1 VIALG
6 APRPRRTLGGPE
18 WDVAIVGGGILG
30 TSLALW
36 LAQRYDARIAVL
48 EREADV
54 AEHTSKRN
62 TGIVHRPFYL
72 DPVSRRVFAR
82 ASQVSYGLWKRYA
95 AERRLPWLSVGT
107 FEVASEE
114 KEVAVLEK
122 YLKWGHENGM
132 NEDELEVLDDRKVR
146 YLEPNVRCAGAI
158 HSKTDTAVDYHAF
171 TQALRRDA
179 EALGAK
185 FLFRSTVTAIH
196 SDGGVAVELAGSARR
211 LRARFLVNCAGG
223 SSLRVAHLMGLGL
236 EYADLHFR
244 GEYWRVDPR
253 FSGLAT
259 RNVYSVPRHREFPF
273 LDPHWIVR
281 TDGHVDIG
289 PNAVPVP
296 GPTQY
301 TGLLGR
307 PSAWLEKAF
316 EPPLQNKLTLLG
328 KRDFRSLVLRELLS
342 SLSKAEMA
350 ERVRRFLPGLR
361 SAYLESRG
369 FAGVRSSVIDPAARF
384 VPEAIELHGPTS
396 FHITNYNSP
405 GATGAPAYA
414 ANLVSRLESGGFL
427 PSMRRRTLPA
437 APSMFD
443 FDLVVAAV
451 G

>member
-1 VIALG
+1 VISVG

-36 LAQRYDARIAVL
+36 LAQRYDGRIAVL
-48 EREADV
+48 EREAEV

-72 DPVSRRVFAR
+72 DPVKRRVFAR

-95 AERRLPWLSVGT
+95 KERRLPFRGVGT
-107 FEVASEE
+107 LEVATEA
-114 KEVAVLEK
+114 KDVAILEK
-122 YLKWGHENGM
+122 YRTWGRENGM
-132 NEDELEVLDDRKVR
+132 AEDELEVLNDRQVR

-158 HSKTDTAVDYHAF
+158 HSRTDTAVDYHAF
-171 TQALRRDA
+171 TQSLRRDA

-185 FLFRSTVTAIH
+185 FLFRSTVRGIRTN
-196 SDGGVAVELAGSARR
+196 GGVSIELAGLARKI
-211 LRARFLVNCAGG
+211 RAGFLVNCAGG
-223 SSLRVAHLMGLGL
+223 SSLRVAHMMGLGL

-244 GEYWRVDPR
+244 GEYWRVNPNAA
-253 FSGLAT
+253 GLAT

-289 PNAVPVP
+289 PNAVPVA

-301 TGLLGR
+301 SGLLGR
-307 PSAWLEKAF
+307 PGDWFGKVF
-316 EPPLQNKLTLLG
+316 EPPLRPKLALLG
-328 KRDFRSLVLRELLS
+328 NREFRGLVFGELLS

-350 ERVRRFLPGLR
+350 ERVRRFLPRLR
-361 SAYLESRG
+361 DAHLGARG
-369 FAGVRSSVIDPAARF
+369 FAGVRSSVIDPASRF
-384 VPEAIELHGPTS
+384 VPEAIELEGPSS

-414 ANLVSRLESGGFL
+414 AHIVARLESGGHL
-427 PSMRRRTLPA
+427 PSMRPRTPPA
-437 APSMFD
+437 SPSPFD
-443 FDLVVAAV
+443 FERVVAAV
-451 G
+451 T